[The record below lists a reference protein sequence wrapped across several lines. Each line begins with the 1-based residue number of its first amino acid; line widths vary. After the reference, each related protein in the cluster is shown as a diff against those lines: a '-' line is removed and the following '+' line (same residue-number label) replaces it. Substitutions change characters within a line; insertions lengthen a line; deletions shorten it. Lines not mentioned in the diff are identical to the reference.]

1 MFLLSLSYILL
12 LLFKKRNKNT
22 RMNTRMFHYESWSY
36 GFPSFNRVT
45 LPAWQMVGYGGETL
59 RRKKSPIYSSE
70 THTEQR
76 GAEQNCH
83 KERGKS
89 LGDMQPSFH
98 TPKTAV
104 RKSWLLTGAGQGWWP
119 TMHQLKEIPLP
130 ITLCKYMEEK
140 EAFYGICFAALL
152 RGRGTLV
159 PRH

>member
-1 MFLLSLSYILL
+1 
-12 LLFKKRNKNT
+12 
-22 RMNTRMFHYESWSY
+22 MNTTSSIMSLDLMDSLHLIALHCQRDKWLDMGE
-36 GFPSFNRVT
+36 RRR
-45 LPAWQMVGYGGETL
+45 GGT
-59 RRKKSPIYSSE
+59 KSPISSE

-119 TMHQLKEIPLP
+119 TMHQLKEISPHNS
-130 ITLCKYMEEK
+130 M
-140 EAFYGICFAALL
+140 
-152 RGRGTLV
+152 
-159 PRH
+159 